1 MEGTHVRSLNL
12 AETDLDGLVMLRPV
26 NTDIISAFELRI
38 MGREVKIRRSVAA
51 KVRIARSARFLV
63 AELHGLGVT

>member
-1 MEGTHVRSLNL
+1 MEGTHVRSLDL
-12 AETDLDGLVMLRPV
+12 AETDLDGLVMLRTV
-26 NTDIISAFELRI
+26 NTDMVSAFELRI

-51 KVRIARSARFLV
+51 KVRVARSTRFLV